1 MLFCVECGREG
12 PTVEGLCPAC
22 FRAKRPLVRPPETI
36 DAVVCKECGRVETAG
51 GWARVPLESAIPRI
65 LQERVPV
72 DPRAARPAFSYSM
85 AREDPRNYRLTVKVA
100 ARIQDVEVVESF
112 TTRLRVKQG
121 QCPTCTRRRS
131 RYYEGIVQLRAEGR
145 ALTDAERGRL
155 VRFVEEAVERR
166 AAKGEE
172 AFVSKVEVVRGGVHG
187 PHQHLLAAAAG
198 GDDAGA
204 DFDQADVALGGGMNA
219 GGMQRRLA
227 AAAERHPEG
236 CGDNRPGRVLD
247 GHVDA
252 LEGSHGKINFIPVAF
267 LGGDEQE
274 HEVGA
279 DGEVRRLVPDDQPAE
294 IFFQL
299 FKTGVQNMNNVRA
312 DGVHLGV
319 ILDARHPIAQ
329 VDQTGAGIAL
339 DDRPRF
345 LFKVFENKNARALF
359 EPAVPVGNE
368 IKKGSAAALAAI
380 ETFCAA

>member
-51 GWARVPLESAIPRI
+51 GWARVLLESAIPRI

-85 AREDPRNYRLTVKVA
+85 AREDPRNYRLTVKLA
-100 ARIQDVEVVESF
+100 ARVQDVEIIESF

-172 AFVSKVEVVRGGVHG
+172 AFVSKVEVVRGG
-187 PHQHLLAAAAG
+187 
-198 GDDAGA
+198 
-204 DFDQADVALGGGMNA
+204 ADVYLSTNGLARTLARDLADAFDGTVGSSPKLYG
-219 GGMQRRLA
+219 RRD
-227 AAAERHPEG
+227 G
-236 CGDNRPGRVLD
+236 TDVYRVTYL
-247 GHVDA
+247 
-252 LEGSHGKINFIPVAF
+252 
-267 LGGDEQE
+267 
-274 HEVGA
+274 
-279 DGEVRRLVPDDQPAE
+279 VR
-294 IFFQL
+294 
-299 FKTGVQNMNNVRA
+299 
-312 DGVHLGV
+312 
-319 ILDARHPIAQ
+319 
-329 VDQTGAGIAL
+329 
-339 DDRPRF
+339 
-345 LFKVFENKNARALF
+345 
-359 EPAVPVGNE
+359 
-368 IKKGSAAALAAI
+368 IKG
-380 ETFCAA
+380 